1 MICMGAAKKGIYV
14 FAGIILSLFAVTTAY
29 FAVSVTI
36 SLKNGPARA
45 ERDFTRISQDVNSV
59 LFFDL
64 NAERLRDFQ
73 NKTVGD
79 KYLAALLVRS
89 GRDIVF
95 AYPSSSHLIV
105 PDSLGMPSLKS
116 S

>member
-1 MICMGAAKKGIYV
+1 MGAAKKGIYV

-59 LFFDL
+59 LFFDFGVKNIL
-64 NAERLRDFQ
+64 SSIYKQYRRIYAEAQENFH
-73 NKTVGD
+73 VCEFHEP
-79 KYLAALLVRS
+79 
-89 GRDIVF
+89 IF
-95 AYPSSSHLIV
+95 
-105 PDSLGMPSLKS
+105 
-116 S
+116 